1 MTLSKLILATHN
13 QGKVTE
19 LRAMLAPYGVE
30 VLGAGELGLPEPVE
44 DGGSFVANAVI
55 KARAAAK
62 AGNLP
67 ALADDSGLCITA
79 LNGDPGVDTANW
91 TKRGLEGLTE
101 LHTRMAEHPDRSAQ
115 AVCVLALAQ
124 PAGEVQIFEGKVDGE
139 MVWPPRGA
147 SGFGYDPVFMPVGE
161 TQTYAE
167 MGKEKKSTLSH
178 RSRAFAAFTTAC
190 FPYAG

>member
-13 QGKVTE
+13 KGKVAE
-19 LRAMLAPYGVE
+19 LRTMLAPYGVE

-44 DGGSFVANAVI
+44 DGGSFVANAVL

-67 ALADDSGLCITA
+67 ALADDSGLCIAA
-79 LNGDPGVDTANW
+79 LDGAPGVDTANW

-101 LHTRMAEHPDRSAQ
+101 LHTRMAGNPDRSAQ

-124 PAGEVQIFEGKVDGE
+124 PTGEVQVFEGRVDGE
-139 MVWPPRGA
+139 MVWPPRGT

-161 TQTYAE
+161 TRTYAE

-190 FPYAG
+190 FSCGG

>member
-13 QGKVTE
+13 KGKVVE

-79 LNGDPGVDTANW
+79 LNGDPGVDTALW

-101 LHTRMAEHPDRSAQ
+101 LHTRMADTPDRSAQ

-124 PAGEVQIFEGKVDGE
+124 PTGEVQIFEGKVDGA

-147 SGFGYDPVFMPVGE
+147 NGFGYDPVFMPVGE
-161 TQTYAE
+161 TETYAE

-178 RSRAFAAFTTAC
+178 RSQAFKAFTTAI
-190 FPYAG
+190 FGAA

>member
-13 QGKVTE
+13 QGKVAE

-30 VLGAGELGLPEPVE
+30 VIGAGELGLPEPVE
-44 DGGSFVANAVI
+44 DGGSFVANAVL

-79 LNGDPGVDTANW
+79 LDGAPGVDTANW

-101 LHTRMAEHPDRSAQ
+101 LHTRMAGNPDRSAQ

-124 PAGEVQIFEGKVDGE
+124 PMGEVQIFEGKVSGE

-147 SGFGYDPVFMPVGE
+147 GGFGYDPVFMPLGE

-178 RSRAFAAFTTAC
+178 RSRAFTAFTTAV
-190 FPYAG
+190 FGVP

>member
-19 LRAMLAPYGVE
+19 LRAMLAPYHVE

-44 DGGSFVANAVI
+44 NGGSFVANAVL

-79 LNGDPGVDTANW
+79 LNGNPGVDTALW

-101 LHTRMAEHPDRSAQ
+101 LHDRMADNPDRSAQ

-124 PAGEVQIFEGKVDGE
+124 PTGEVQIFEGKVDGE
-139 MVWPPRGA
+139 MVWPPRGTT
-147 SGFGYDPVFMPVGE
+147 GFGYDPVFMPVGE

-178 RSRAFAAFTTAC
+178 RSRAFKAFTTAV
-190 FPYAG
+190 FGVL

>member
-30 VLGAGELGLPEPVE
+30 VIGAGELGLPEPVE
-44 DGGSFVANAVI
+44 DGGSFVANAVL

-101 LHTRMAEHPDRSAQ
+101 LHTRMAGNPDRSAQ

-124 PAGEVQIFEGKVDGE
+124 PMGEVQIFEGKVSGE

-147 SGFGYDPVFMPVGE
+147 GGFGYDPVFMPLGE

-178 RSRAFAAFTTAC
+178 RSRAFTAFTTAV
-190 FPYAG
+190 FGVP

>member
-44 DGGSFVANAVI
+44 DGGSFVANAVL

-101 LHTRMAEHPDRSAQ
+101 LHTRMADNPDRSAQ
-115 AVCVLALAQ
+115 AVCVLAFAQ
-124 PAGEVQIFEGKVDGE
+124 PTGEVQIFEGKVNGE
-139 MVWPPRGA
+139 MVWPPRGIG
-147 SGFGYDPVFMPVGE
+147 GFGYDPVFMPVGE

-178 RSRAFAAFTTAC
+178 RSRAFNAFTAAI
-190 FPYAG
+190 FGGS